1 MKIISFLYEKFS
13 AFVKW
18 LLKDWRNLLMIAL
31 AIAVVVLFFKYKRMK
46 SEYDNINIIT
56 NDSITTYKNK
66 IGELYAERS
75 TYITDIK
82 TLKKTNSEL
91 AQEVKNL
98 KDNPIVVTKIKT
110 ETKIEKILVHDTLS
124 VDSNGVYSFPVK
136 YNDQWC
142 NISGKSSFSTETM
155 IGTAELD
162 SISFDNN
169 ITVDLIEKDKQLA
182 FIAKSDNPYCKI
194 NNIDGTVLS
203 PEKSKAISK
212 RFEKKWVVVA
222 GIGPTV
228 TVYESKVKVF
238 PGIQVTI
245 GRKLFAF

>member
-1 MKIISFLYEKFS
+1 MKVLYFLYEKLT
-13 AFVKW
+13 AGVKW
-18 LLKDWRNLLMIAL
+18 LLKDWRNLLLVVL
-31 AIAVVVLFFKYKRMK
+31 AIAAIVLFFKYKRMK
-46 SEYDNINIIT
+46 NEYDNINIT
-56 NDSITTYKNK
+56 TSDSLTVYKNK
-66 IGELYAERS
+66 IGELYAERA

-98 KDNPIVVTKIKT
+98 KDNPVIVTKIKT
-110 ETKIEKILVHDTLS
+110 ETKIKEIIVHDTVT
-124 VDSNGVYSFPVK
+124 VDSNGVYSFPIK

-142 NISGKSSFSTETM
+142 DISGRSSFSMENM
-155 IGTAELD
+155 IGTAQLD
-162 SISFDNN
+162 SISFNNN
-169 ITVDLIEKDKQLA
+169 ITLDLIEKNKQLA

-194 NNIDGTVLS
+194 NNIDGVVLS
-203 PEKSKAISK
+203 PENSKAIAK

-222 GIGPTV
+222 GVGPSV
-228 TVYESKVKVF
+228 TVYDGKVRVF